1 MRGSDF
7 RAMMCAMTHILFAAA
22 LLASFQTTAP
32 VEQAAPAPF
41 DPASV
46 QLSLENQALLRCSA
60 AFALVSYGQAN
71 GNEAA
76 LSWPLLDPR
85 GQEFFVRSLA
95 KLMDDTGLTRDQVSA
110 LASREAQRLLDE
122 DQVDAVMPACLG
134 MLENSGV

>member
-1 MRGSDF
+1 
-7 RAMMCAMTHILFAAA
+7 MTRTLLAAA
-22 LLASFQTTAP
+22 LLAALPATAIA
-32 VEQAAPAPF
+32 QQDNGASF

-46 QLSLENQALLRCSA
+46 QLSLENQTLLRCSA
-60 AFALVSYGQAN
+60 AFALVSFGQEN

-76 LSWPLLDPR
+76 LAWPKLDPR

-122 DQVDAVMPACLG
+122 DQVDAVMPACLA
-134 MLENSGV
+134 MLESSGV